1 MAIEFKKTSYAGNL
15 DAFWRTEVRM
25 LPGGFNCSQS
35 IPVGDVIPRG
45 ALVCADFDTMTATIV
60 KVGRVVDG
68 GTTTKP
74 RVTKNNHFYAGDT
87 VMKIG
92 KKDAAVTVKSVDR
105 SNPDY
110 DVVEFSA
117 ALATLA
123 KGDYLIEAVKDTGDS
138 ATTYSQAH
146 EAVKDTGDSATTY
159 SQAHEANTIL
169 GADYTSRAVGMTTL
183 DVAYSAVALKDVCP
197 QFPADWLDGG
207 AFLKTNHNIL
217 FIKQ

>member
-1 MAIEFKKTSYAGNL
+1 MAIEFKKTTYAGNL

-60 KVGRVVDG
+60 KVGRVIDG

-92 KKDAAVTVKSVDR
+92 KKDTAVTVKSVDR

-123 KGDYLIEAVKDTGDS
+123 KGDYLVEAVKD
-138 ATTYSQAH
+138 
-146 EAVKDTGDSATTY
+146 DSATTY

>member
-87 VMKIG
+87 VMEIG

-123 KGDYLIEAVKDTGDS
+123 KGDYLV
-138 ATTYSQAH
+138 

>member
-123 KGDYLIEAVKDTGDS
+123 KGDYLIEAVKDTGD
-138 ATTYSQAH
+138 YLI

>member
-1 MAIEFKKTSYAGNL
+1 MAIEFKKTTYAGNL

-92 KKDAAVTVKSVDR
+92 KKDDAVTVKSVDR

-110 DVVEFSA
+110 DVVVFSA

-123 KGDYLIEAVKDTGDS
+123 KGDYLV
-138 ATTYSQAH
+138 

>member
-1 MAIEFKKTSYAGNL
+1 MAIEFKKTTYAGNL

-117 ALATLA
+117 ALATLV
-123 KGDYLIEAVKDTGDS
+123 KGDCLV
-138 ATTYSQAH
+138 

-169 GADYTSRAVGMTTL
+169 GADYTSRAVGMSTL

>member
-1 MAIEFKKTSYAGNL
+1 
-15 DAFWRTEVRM
+15 
-25 LPGGFNCSQS
+25 
-35 IPVGDVIPRG
+35 
-45 ALVCADFDTMTATIV
+45 
-60 KVGRVVDG
+60 
-68 GTTTKP
+68 
-74 RVTKNNHFYAGDT
+74 
-87 VMKIG
+87 MKIG

-123 KGDYLIEAVKDTGDS
+123 KGDYLVEAVKD
-138 ATTYSQAH
+138 
-146 EAVKDTGDSATTY
+146 DSATTY

>member
-92 KKDAAVTVKSVDR
+92 KKDTAVTVKSVYR

-123 KGDYLIEAVKDTGDS
+123 KGDYLVEAI
-138 ATTYSQAH
+138 
-146 EAVKDTGDSATTY
+146 KDTGDSATTY

>member
-123 KGDYLIEAVKDTGDS
+123 KGDYLVEAI
-138 ATTYSQAH
+138 
-146 EAVKDTGDSATTY
+146 KDTGDSATTY

>member
-45 ALVCADFDTMTATIV
+45 ALVYADFDTMTATIV

-123 KGDYLIEAVKDTGDS
+123 KGDYLVEAI
-138 ATTYSQAH
+138 
-146 EAVKDTGDSATTY
+146 KDTGDSATTY

>member
-68 GTTTKP
+68 GTTTLP

-123 KGDYLIEAVKDTGDS
+123 KGDYLV
-138 ATTYSQAH
+138 

>member
-123 KGDYLIEAVKDTGDS
+123 KGDYLV
-138 ATTYSQAH
+138 

-197 QFPADWLDGG
+197 QFPADWLVGG

>member
-1 MAIEFKKTSYAGNL
+1 MAIEFKKTTYAGNL

-92 KKDAAVTVKSVDR
+92 KKDAAVTVKSIDR

-123 KGDYLIEAVKDTGDS
+123 KGDYLV
-138 ATTYSQAH
+138 

>member
-60 KVGRVVDG
+60 KVGRVIDG

-74 RVTKNNHFYAGDT
+74 RVTKNNHFYTGDT

-123 KGDYLIEAVKDTGDS
+123 MGDYLV
-138 ATTYSQAH
+138 

>member
-1 MAIEFKKTSYAGNL
+1 
-15 DAFWRTEVRM
+15 M

-60 KVGRVVDG
+60 KVGRVVNG

-123 KGDYLIEAVKDTGDS
+123 KGDYLVEAV
-138 ATTYSQAH
+138 
-146 EAVKDTGDSATTY
+146 EDTGDSATTY

>member
-146 EAVKDTGDSATTY
+146 EA
-159 SQAHEANTIL
+159 NTIL

-183 DVAYSAVALKDVCP
+183 DIADSAVALKDVCP

>member
-1 MAIEFKKTSYAGNL
+1 MAIEFKKTTYAGNL

-117 ALATLA
+117 ALERLA
-123 KGDYLIEAVKDTGDS
+123 KGDYLV
-138 ATTYSQAH
+138 

>member
-45 ALVCADFDTMTATIV
+45 ALVYADFDTMTATIV

-123 KGDYLIEAVKDTGDS
+123 KGDYLIEAV
-138 ATTYSQAH
+138 
-146 EAVKDTGDSATTY
+146 EDTGDSATTY

>member
-123 KGDYLIEAVKDTGDS
+123 KGDYLVEAV
-138 ATTYSQAH
+138 
-146 EAVKDTGDSATTY
+146 EDTGDSATTY

-197 QFPADWLDGG
+197 QFPADWLDGS

>member
-123 KGDYLIEAVKDTGDS
+123 KGDYLIEAV
-138 ATTYSQAH
+138 
-146 EAVKDTGDSATTY
+146 EDTGDSATTY

-183 DVAYSAVALKDVCP
+183 DVAYSAVVLKDVCP

>member
-87 VMKIG
+87 VMEIG

-123 KGDYLIEAVKDTGDS
+123 KGDYLV
-138 ATTYSQAH
+138 

-169 GADYTSRAVGMTTL
+169 GADYTSRKVGMTTL

>member
-92 KKDAAVTVKSVDR
+92 KKDAAVTVESVDR

-123 KGDYLIEAVKDTGDS
+123 KGDYLV
-138 ATTYSQAH
+138 

-183 DVAYSAVALKDVCP
+183 DVAYSAVALKSVCP

>member
-1 MAIEFKKTSYAGNL
+1 MAIEFKKTTYAGNL

-74 RVTKNNHFYAGDT
+74 RVTKNNHFYTGDT

-117 ALATLA
+117 ALATLD
-123 KGDYLIEAVKDTGDS
+123 KGDYLV
-138 ATTYSQAH
+138 

>member
-1 MAIEFKKTSYAGNL
+1 MAIEFKKTTYAGSL

-25 LPGGFNCSQS
+25 LPGGFDCNQS

-92 KKDAAVTVKSVDR
+92 KKDAAVTVKSVDH
-105 SNPDY
+105 SHPDY

-123 KGDYLIEAVKDTGDS
+123 KGDYLVEAVKDTD
-138 ATTYSQAH
+138 
-146 EAVKDTGDSATTY
+146 DSATTY

>member
-123 KGDYLIEAVKDTGDS
+123 KDDYLV
-138 ATTYSQAH
+138 

>member
-123 KGDYLIEAVKDTGDS
+123 KGDYLVEAVKDTGDS
-138 ATTYSQAH
+138 ATTYSQ
-146 EAVKDTGDSATTY
+146 V
-159 SQAHEANTIL
+159 HEANTIL

>member
-60 KVGRVVDG
+60 KVGRVVNG

-92 KKDAAVTVKSVDR
+92 KKDTAVTVKSVDR

-123 KGDYLIEAVKDTGDS
+123 KGDYLIEAVKDTGD
-138 ATTYSQAH
+138 
-146 EAVKDTGDSATTY
+146 DATTY

>member
-1 MAIEFKKTSYAGNL
+1 MAIEFKKTTYAGNL

-123 KGDYLIEAVKDTGDS
+123 KGDYLV
-138 ATTYSQAH
+138 

-169 GADYTSRAVGMTTL
+169 GADYTSRKVGMTTL

-197 QFPADWLDGG
+197 QFPADWLDGS

>member
-110 DVVEFSA
+110 DVVEFPA

-146 EAVKDTGDSATTY
+146 EA
-159 SQAHEANTIL
+159 NTIL
-169 GADYTSRAVGMTTL
+169 GADYTSRKVGMTTL

>member
-60 KVGRVVDG
+60 KVGRVIVG

-105 SNPDY
+105 SHPDY

-117 ALATLA
+117 DLATLA
-123 KGDYLIEAVKDTGDS
+123 KGDYLVEAVKD
-138 ATTYSQAH
+138 
-146 EAVKDTGDSATTY
+146 DSATTY

>member
-25 LPGGFNCSQS
+25 LPGGFDCSQS

-117 ALATLA
+117 ALTTLA
-123 KGDYLIEAVKDTGDS
+123 KDDYLV
-138 ATTYSQAH
+138 

-169 GADYTSRAVGMTTL
+169 GADYTSRAVGMSTL

>member
-1 MAIEFKKTSYAGNL
+1 MAIEFKKTTYAGNL

-60 KVGRVVDG
+60 KVGRVVYG

-123 KGDYLIEAVKDTGDS
+123 KGDYLVEAVKDTGDS
-138 ATTYSQAH
+138 
-146 EAVKDTGDSATTY
+146 ETTY

>member
-1 MAIEFKKTSYAGNL
+1 MAIEFKKTTYAGNL

-92 KKDAAVTVKSVDR
+92 KKDTAVTVKSVDR

-123 KGDYLIEAVKDTGDS
+123 KGDYLV
-138 ATTYSQAH
+138 

-169 GADYTSRAVGMTTL
+169 GADYTSRKVGMTTL

>member
-60 KVGRVVDG
+60 KVGRVIDG

-117 ALATLA
+117 DLATLA
-123 KGDYLIEAVKDTGDS
+123 KGDYLVEAVKD
-138 ATTYSQAH
+138 
-146 EAVKDTGDSATTY
+146 DSATTY

>member
-1 MAIEFKKTSYAGNL
+1 MAIEFKKTTYAGNL

-35 IPVGDVIPRG
+35 IPVGDIIPRG

-123 KGDYLIEAVKDTGDS
+123 KGDYLV
-138 ATTYSQAH
+138 

>member
-45 ALVCADFDTMTATIV
+45 ALVCADFDAMTATIV

-68 GTTTKP
+68 GTTTLP

-123 KGDYLIEAVKDTGDS
+123 KGDYLV
-138 ATTYSQAH
+138 

>member
-1 MAIEFKKTSYAGNL
+1 MAIEFKKTTYAGSL

-25 LPGGFNCSQS
+25 LPGGFDCSQS

-123 KGDYLIEAVKDTGDS
+123 KGDYLV
-138 ATTYSQAH
+138 

-197 QFPADWLDGG
+197 QFPADWLDGS

>member
-25 LPGGFNCSQS
+25 LPGGFDCSQS

-60 KVGRVVDG
+60 KVGRVIDG

-123 KGDYLIEAVKDTGDS
+123 KGDYLVEAI
-138 ATTYSQAH
+138 
-146 EAVKDTGDSATTY
+146 KDTGDSATTY

-169 GADYTSRAVGMTTL
+169 GADYTSRAVGMATL

-197 QFPADWLDGG
+197 QFPADWLNGG

>member
-92 KKDAAVTVKSVDR
+92 KKDTAVTVKSVDR

-123 KGDYLIEAVKDTGDS
+123 KGDYLIEAV
-138 ATTYSQAH
+138 
-146 EAVKDTGDSATTY
+146 EDTGDSATTY

>member
-1 MAIEFKKTSYAGNL
+1 MAIEFKKTSYAGSL

-60 KVGRVVDG
+60 KVGRVIDG

-123 KGDYLIEAVKDTGDS
+123 KGDYLVEAVKD
-138 ATTYSQAH
+138 
-146 EAVKDTGDSATTY
+146 DSATTY

>member
-68 GTTTKP
+68 GTTTKL

-123 KGDYLIEAVKDTGDS
+123 KGDYLV
-138 ATTYSQAH
+138 